1 MDAQRLTRMA
11 LDFFAQARPII
22 KVEGLLHT
30 PALQIGDI
38 GALTVTP
45 WGMTSTSVVILGLGH
60 SQTGA
65 EMALDV
71 IDITGLPTIADY
83 WIVSASGQSGTKKV
97 GY

>member
-1 MDAQRLTRMA
+1 
-11 LDFFAQARPII
+11 
-22 KVEGLLHT
+22 
-30 PALQIGDI
+30 
-38 GALTVTP
+38 
-45 WGMTSTSVVILGLGH
+45 MTSTSVVILGLGH

-83 WIVSASGQSGTKKV
+83 WIVSASSQSGTKKV